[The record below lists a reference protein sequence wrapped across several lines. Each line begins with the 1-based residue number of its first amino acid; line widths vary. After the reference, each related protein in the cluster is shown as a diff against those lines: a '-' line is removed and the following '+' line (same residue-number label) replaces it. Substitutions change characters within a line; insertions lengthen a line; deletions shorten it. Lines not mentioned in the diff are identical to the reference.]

1 MDARGSGN
9 RRWLR
14 PWLWLTVAAALAGL
28 GWLWLPGHPFLLR
41 LLFHLNEVMADSER
55 LRAQILA
62 YGPLAPLLYIGL
74 QILQVILAPIPG
86 EASGFLG
93 GYLFGGWAAF
103 VYSTV
108 GLTIGSMIAFGIA
121 RLLGNT
127 LRRRF
132 QKSRVYHRFNR
143 LVHRNTFVV
152 PFFLFLFPG
161 FPKDSLSYI
170 LGLSVMPW
178 QAFLFIAAVGRM
190 PGTLLLSYQGAQVH
204 EKDYLTLG
212 LLLLVSVAGS
222 LPCYLYRRRILF
234 WLNRLGPRHA
244 DADPAAPPRFEEE
257 EEQ

>member
-1 MDARGSGN
+1 MEAKHSGN
-9 RRWLR
+9 RRWLWL
-14 PWLWLTVAAALAGL
+14 PAVLVVAGLLWLLLHGN
-28 GWLWLPGHPFLLR
+28 PFLLR
-41 LLFHLNEVMADSER
+41 LLFHLKDLMADSEQ
-55 LRAQILA
+55 LRARILA

-108 GLTIGSMIAFGIA
+108 GLTAGSMIAFAIA

-127 LRRRF
+127 MRRRL
-132 QKSRVYHRFNR
+132 QESRVYHRFNK
-143 LVHRNTFVV
+143 LVYKNTFVV

-190 PGTLLLSYQGAQVH
+190 PGTLLLSYQGAQVY

-212 LLLLVSVAGS
+212 LLLVVSAAVS
-222 LPCYLYRRRILF
+222 LPCYFYRRRILL
-234 WLNRLGPRHA
+234 WLSRIAPHHDDAPTRHGE
-244 DADPAAPPRFEEE
+244 DDDG
-257 EEQ
+257 